1 MKKIVLL
8 YSLACIAQPAVAQFA
23 PQAGVAGSSA
33 ISKNDARFVDWA
45 SGCIVERG
53 WQDIAVPSSGKASL
67 GTDADGTGKADNFIV
82 SLGDSGIA
90 VLTFSGVIYNG
101 PGDDF
106 AVFENGFPD
115 PNNAEEA
122 FLEFAFVEV
131 SSDGVKYVRFP
142 SSSLNG
148 VPQVPAAGV
157 FMNARKVHNLAGKYI
172 GSYGTPFDLEELK
185 GTEGLDVDKITHVRL
200 VDVVGSIGDH
210 GSKDKD
216 GNLINDPYPTAFPSS
231 GFDLDAVGVIHSPGK
246 WPAGI
251 GGAYNEEVM
260 QLYPNPATDIIHIKA
275 GNVSNGVVSIKDVTG
290 RLLLTETMTD
300 SIVKIDVQQLT
311 AGVYYVTLIKG
322 NGKEWTARFTKY

>member
-1 MKKIVLL
+1 MKKVFLL
-8 YSLACIAQPAVAQFA
+8 YSLACMALPAVAQFA

-33 ISKNDARFVDWA
+33 ISKNDTRFVDWA
-45 SGCIVERG
+45 SSCTVVRG

-82 SLGDSGIA
+82 SLGDSGTA

-101 PGDDF
+101 PGADF

-115 PNNAEEA
+115 PMDAEEA

-142 SSSLNG
+142 SSSLTG
-148 VPQVPAAGV
+148 APQVPAAGV
-157 FMNARKVHNLAGKYI
+157 YMNARKVHNLAGKYI
-172 GSYGTPFDLEELK
+172 GSYGTPFDLDELK
-185 GTEGLDVDKITHVRL
+185 GTVGLDVDKITHVRL

-251 GGAYNEEVM
+251 ANAYSKAT
-260 QLYPNPATDIIHIKA
+260 LLLFPNPAADVINIKVES
-275 GNVSNGVVSIKDVTG
+275 VSNGVVSINDVTG
-290 RLLLTETMTD
+290 RLLLTQTMTNGT
-300 SIVKIDVQQLT
+300 VKIDVQQFT
-311 AGVYYVTLIKG
+311 AGVYYVTLIEG